1 MRFVTVASLLPM
13 PSHTNLR
20 EFPNLSPH
28 PGRLERTSLK
38 KIIRA
43 AWSCTKLEPPNL
55 GDRHSIAAYDVANY
69 SDGALYLGRRLFLDD
84 CFQRTLL
91 KWKDPKIRH
100 GKRGASQ
107 GVTECPVSL
116 HTLFGASSGCTTF
129 NIGFRM
135 TQVVAYSTQKS
146 PSQLRA

>member
-28 PGRLERTSLK
+28 PDRLERTSLK

-43 AWSCTKLEPPNL
+43 AWSCAKLEPPNL

-84 CFQRTLL
+84 
-91 KWKDPKIRH
+91 
-100 GKRGASQ
+100 
-107 GVTECPVSL
+107 VSL
-116 HTLFGASSGCTTF
+116 FNCLHSTILASLVF
-129 NIGFRM
+129 
-135 TQVVAYSTQKS
+135 STDFVSELSRFKGLV
-146 PSQLRA
+146 PSWHVI